1 MYGYNPSGD
10 STSNL
15 AQNGDVRPLALDN
28 DGRPSRLLMV
38 RATHTVAG
46 ATRSIIAFN
55 ALRDALTQI
64 NWNESPTS
72 LPLPPGISPA
82 MPTRWVGPM
91 PRVVRRGSDLAAA
104 QEMDVAWPL
113 LLEPPAG
120 ASDTS
125 VAAAQQNRK
134 AIIERQLARISG
146 SPDEPAGGWS
156 GVSLA
161 PYAEAVHGPLSWWQS
176 GYAGR
181 TRTYERQPTATEVDM
196 QENPQGPNAA
206 DLQNPSYLEWL
217 RDNALPGAGFSWGLL
232 LGGVVVAG
240 GLLYAISKSS
250 GREVV
255 IRSEGRGGR
264 SAP

>member
-1 MYGYNPSGD
+1 MYGFNPSGD
-10 STSNL
+10 TSSNL
-15 AQNGDVRPLALDN
+15 AQNVNLRPLALDN
-28 DGRPSRLLMV
+28 DGRPSRLVMV
-38 RATHTVAG
+38 RATHTAAG

-55 ALRDALTQI
+55 ALRDALSRI

-82 MPTRWVGPM
+82 MPTRWIGPM
-91 PRVVRRGSDLAAA
+91 PRVVRRGSDLAAR

-113 LLEPPAG
+113 LLEPQAG
-120 ASDTS
+120 FSDAS

-134 AIIERQLARISG
+134 LLIERQIARISG

-156 GVSLA
+156 GVSLV

-181 TRTYERQPTATEVDM
+181 TRTFERQPTATEVDM
-196 QENPQGPNAA
+196 QENPQGPDAA
-206 DLQNPSYLEWL
+206 DLQNPDYLSWL
-217 RDNALPGAGFSWGLL
+217 RDNFVPGGGFSWGLL

-255 IRSEGRGGR
+255 VRAEGRGGR
-264 SAP
+264 ST

>member
-1 MYGYNPSGD
+1 MYYFRPSGD
-10 STSNL
+10 TASNV
-15 AQNGDVRPLALDN
+15 AQTGDIRPLALDN

-46 ATRSIIAFN
+46 ATRSIVAFN
-55 ALRDALTQI
+55 ALRDALSQI

-91 PRVVRRGSDLAAA
+91 PRVVRRGSNLAAA

-113 LLEPPAG
+113 LLEPQAG
-120 ASDTS
+120 ASDTA

-146 SPDEPAGGWS
+146 SPDDPAGGWS
-156 GVSLA
+156 GVSLV

-181 TRTYERQPTATEVDM
+181 TRTFERPPAATEADT
-196 QENPQGPNAA
+196 QENPQGPDAA
-206 DLQNPSYLEWL
+206 DLQNPDYLSWL

-232 LGGVVVAG
+232 IGGVVVAG
-240 GLLYAISKSS
+240 GLLYAISKS
-250 GREVV
+250 
-255 IRSEGRGGR
+255 GGR
-264 SAP
+264 